1 MALKK
6 HQTGMSFIALIFL
19 IGIIAY
25 TGFVALKLVP
35 EYLEFQSVKS
45 SVDSL
50 AAEMEKRPI
59 NKSQALNLLRT
70 KLVTGYVE
78 YKELLQPSA
87 DCLLPKSK
95 RQEVF
100 QYKREKNHV
109 ELTLRYEKR
118 IKMFANIQVL
128 LNFDYSKIVAAQ

>member
-1 MALKK
+1 MGLKK
-6 HQTGMSFIALIFL
+6 QQTGMSFIAMILL
-19 IGIIAY
+19 VGIIAY

-35 EYLEFQSVKS
+35 EYLEFQAVKS

-50 AAEMEKRPI
+50 AAEMEARPI
-59 NKSQALNLLRT
+59 NKSQALNLLKR

-78 YKELLQPSA
+78 FDELLQPSA

-100 QYKREKNHV
+100 QYKRDKKDI
-109 ELTLRYEKR
+109 ELILRYEKR
-118 IKMFANIQVL
+118 IKLFANIQVL
-128 LNFDYSKIVAAQ
+128 LNFDYAKKVAAR